1 MQCVEASPA
10 NKRLMAYELRQEIR
24 RWKVQDRERVSG
36 IESEVREICPG
47 TLKRGNRPCATHRT
61 EQTG

>member
-1 MQCVEASPA
+1 MQCVEASPV

-47 TLKRGNRPCATHRT
+47 TLKRGNRPCATRRT